1 MMTRMSV
8 LVNPVS
14 PPSQF
19 EIEDTIETLK
29 KLTLFE
35 NDPKF
40 DTLLSQMSVEI
51 NHRRLVN
58 RKQTKIMDF
67 YEKK

>member
-1 MMTRMSV
+1 M
-8 LVNPVS
+8 LKDDDQVS
-14 PPSQF
+14 SPSQF
-19 EIEDTIETLK
+19 EIEEAIETLK

-35 NDPKF
+35 TDPKC
-40 DTLLSQMSVEI
+40 DTLLSQMSVKI

-58 RKQTKIMDF
+58 RRQTKIMDF